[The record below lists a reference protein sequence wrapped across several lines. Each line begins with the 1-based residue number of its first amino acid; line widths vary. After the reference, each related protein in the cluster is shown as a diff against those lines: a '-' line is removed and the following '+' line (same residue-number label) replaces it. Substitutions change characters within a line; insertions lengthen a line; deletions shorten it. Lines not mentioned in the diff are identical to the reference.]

1 MKERPVIFS
10 AASINAIRRGDKT
23 QTRRIISPQ
32 PPPGYLFREWVNDT
46 GLSARFENQTEPLG
60 MWTKRCPYG
69 DVGDRLWIR
78 EVWGLGCRPDPFD
91 GCVDG
96 IEYKADVVLL
106 EDDRE
111 DLPMRRIPTGAE
123 YDRYEGKGWQSSR
136 YMPRWASRLTLEI
149 LSVRA
154 ERIQS
159 ITEEDAKAEG
169 VVPRPYDPE
178 GDCWTDGKYRTA
190 FEFAWNEMH
199 GWDPNAWERNDW
211 VFAIAFKL
219 LET

>member
-169 VVPRPYDPE
+169 VVPRPVRPRRRLLDRREVPDSVRVRMERDARVGPE
-178 GDCWTDGKYRTA
+178 RVGT
-190 FEFAWNEMH
+190 
-199 GWDPNAWERNDW
+199 
-211 VFAIAFKL
+211 
-219 LET
+219 